1 MHGLPFRDPALEGV
15 DTERE
20 AIRGGRVLRR
30 RMPGCS
36 GVRDFIHWVPAGD
49 CMAAT
54 LPPSL
59 GECGWR
65 PRIVS
70 SAEVVP
76 DLTPD
81 GDGGCWA
88 GLVDLRGCHRPEPA
102 SLEHVRE
109 VLRRNGRAWVAG
121 LSPGQVRL
129 DVIRKLVRELCHDY
143 VVLPCEDGLLA
154 TVLGHAHGMA
164 RLCGHDGI
172 PVEAPAPALDG
183 MIGDSA
189 AMRLLY
195 RHLRRVALAGAPV
208 CIGGETGTGKEL
220 AAAAIHRHS
229 PRRNGA
235 LVVINCGAIPD
246 SLLQSELFGFERGAF
261 TGAIQR
267 KRGRFELANG
277 GTLFLDEIGDLP
289 LESQAS
295 LLRFLEQGT
304 IQRLGGH
311 DDIAVDAR
319 IICATHVD
327 LRDAVE
333 RGRFREDLYHRLRVI
348 ELHMPPLR
356 ERDGDIALLAAWA
369 LARHVGEGGSHVRG
383 FTPDALR
390 AMHDHAWP
398 GNVRELVNRVRQAV
412 VLAEGP
418 RITARDLRLAE
429 APVALQTLGEARS
442 EGERRAIERALARN
456 GRRLQAAA
464 RDLGISRVTLYR
476 LMNRHGLRSQAD
488 EAGTG

>member
-1 MHGLPFRDPALEGV
+1 M
-15 DTERE
+15 
-20 AIRGGRVLRR
+20 
-30 RMPGCS
+30 
-36 GVRDFIHWVPAGD
+36 RDFIHWVVAGD
-49 CMAAT
+49 RTAAT
-54 LPPSL
+54 LPSSL
-59 GECGWR
+59 GERGWR
-65 PRIVS
+65 ACVVS
-70 SAEVVP
+70 SAEAVP
-76 DLTPD
+76 DLSA
-81 GDGGCWA
+81 DGGGHCCA
-88 GLVDLRGCHRPEPA
+88 GLVDLRGCHGPAPA
-102 SLEHVRE
+102 SLQHIRD
-109 VLRRNGRAWVAG
+109 VLGSGRAWVAG

-129 DVIRKLVRELCHDY
+129 DVVRKLVRDHCHDY

-164 RLCGHDGI
+164 RLGGRDD
-172 PVEAPAPALDG
+172 VLAAPAPSLDG

-189 AMRLLY
+189 AMQLLY
-195 RHLRRVALAGAPV
+195 RHLRRVALTGAPV

-229 PRRNGA
+229 ARRDGA

-267 KRGRFELANG
+267 KRGRFEHADG

-311 DDIAVDAR
+311 EDIAVDAR

-327 LRDAVE
+327 LGEAVE
-333 RGRFREDLYHRLRVI
+333 RGRFRDDLYHRLRVI

-383 FTPDALR
+383 FTLDALR
-390 AMHDHAWP
+390 AMHDHPWP
-398 GNVRELVNRVRQAV
+398 GNIRELVNRVRQAV
-412 VLAEGP
+412 VMAEGP
-418 RITARDLRLAE
+418 RITARDLRLAD
-429 APVALQTLGEARS
+429 APVAMQTLGEARS
-442 EGERRAIERALARN
+442 EGERVAIERALARN

-476 LMNRHGLRSQAD
+476 LMNRHGLRGQAD
-488 EAGTG
+488 GTGTG

>member
-1 MHGLPFRDPALEGV
+1 M
-15 DTERE
+15 
-20 AIRGGRVLRR
+20 
-30 RMPGCS
+30 
-36 GVRDFIHWVPAGD
+36 RDFIHWVVAGD
-49 CMAAT
+49 RTDAT
-54 LPPSL
+54 LPSSL
-59 GECGWR
+59 GQRGWQ
-65 PRIVS
+65 PLMIS
-70 SAEVVP
+70 GAQAVP
-76 DLTPD
+76 QLFA
-81 GDGGCWA
+81 DGGRHCCA
-88 GLVDLRGCHRPEPA
+88 GLVDLRGCHEPA
-102 SLEHVRE
+102 PAALQCIRE
-109 VLRRNGRAWVAG
+109 VLGRGERAWVAG

-129 DVIRKLVRELCHDY
+129 DVVRNLVRDLCHDY

-164 RLCGHDGI
+164 RLGRHEDVLV
-172 PVEAPAPALDG
+172 PPPPSLDG
-183 MIGDSA
+183 MIGDSP

-195 RHLRRVALAGAPV
+195 RQLRRVALTGAPV

-229 PRRNGA
+229 TRRNGA
-235 LVVINCGAIPD
+235 LVVINCGAIPG

-267 KRGRFELANG
+267 KRGRFEHADG

-327 LRDAVE
+327 LGEAME

-348 ELHMPPLR
+348 ELWMPPLR
-356 ERDGDIALLAAWA
+356 ERDGDIALLADWA
-369 LARHVGEGGSHVRG
+369 LARHAGEGGGRVRG
-383 FTPDALR
+383 FTPEARRAL
-390 AMHDHAWP
+390 HDHPWP
-398 GNVRELVNRVRQAV
+398 GNVREVVNRVRQALV
-412 VLAEGP
+412 MAEGS
-418 RITARDLRLAE
+418 RITARDLRLE
-429 APVALQTLGEARS
+429 DAPPVTQTLVEARL
-442 EGERRAIERALARN
+442 EGERVAIERALARN

-464 RDLGISRVTLYR
+464 RELGISRVTLYR
-476 LMNRHGLRSQAD
+476 LMNRHGLRGQAD
-488 EAGTG
+488 GVGTG